1 MEPPTSGRRLHAN
14 STPCELMSSVK
25 PASLKPVEPACVID
39 NGSRILKRVPFRWS
53 PERPRMLS
61 SMVAQPEAAY
71 DPSGASVTVGKIIH
85 LCRPPP
91 SRSAGLDP
99 AHDLG
104 LGAQLPFDG
113 IEPHAPA
120 PGDGPE
126 ADLSSI

>member
-85 LCRPPP
+85 LCLLPR
-91 SRSAGLDP
+91 
-99 AHDLG
+99 HDLPVSI
-104 LGAQLPFDG
+104 QLTISDSEHSFPST
-113 IEPHAPA
+113 A
-120 PGDGPE
+120 
-126 ADLSSI
+126 